1 MKYIISK
8 ILLIAIIGV
17 ISASASGTENTKID
31 VKMDKLENIL
41 RIHEGVISG
50 LMDDKA
56 EKKELKKINSELSK
70 MDKNIKSILLVIN
83 ASKTKEIDKS
93 EVLYDSKY
101 DKKFKSYLNKRKQQ

>member
-8 ILLIAIIGV
+8 ILLIATIGV

-56 EKKELKKINSELSK
+56 DRKELKVIKSKLTKIEK
-70 MDKNIKSILLVIN
+70 DIKSILLVIHTP
-83 ASKTKEIDKS
+83 KTKEVEKS

-101 DKKFKSYLNKRKQQ
+101 DEKFKSYLNKRKQQ